1 MQIGNSILD
10 VIAGNR
16 FTADYPKQMKI
27 MIAGGNFVVNVRLN
41 KGVSQYRSGIE
52 LSFAE
57 SDLSG
62 LFTAEPQ
69 EPEQISHRGLIIFV
83 TLAFAQ
89 LLVLVCVI
97 HLACYFC

>member
-1 MQIGNSILD
+1 MQIGDSVLD

-16 FTADYPKQMKI
+16 FTADYPKKMKI
-27 MIAGGNFVVNVRLN
+27 MIVGGNFVVNVRLN

-52 LSFAE
+52 LSFTE

-62 LFTAEPQ
+62 LFPVEP
-69 EPEQISHRGLIIFV
+69 EKPEQISHRGLVIFV

-89 LLVLVCVI
+89 LLVLVWVI
-97 HLACYFC
+97 NLACKFC